1 MSRYAIWNKQDD
13 VYTPS
18 GAKFNAE
25 QWIEQYPIAEIPSVK
40 VVCGGG
46 ALNGAFFGILSEMVE
61 MYQKAGCDFSACVSD
76 QSYLDA
82 IEAFEDAMNAPRTEP
97 TAEERT
103 ATALEQLA
111 SGATAESTEIMNAL
125 LGEDEV

>member
-18 GAKFNAE
+18 GAKFTAQ
-25 QWIEQYPIAEIPSVK
+25 QWMEQYPIAEIPSVK

-46 ALNGAFFGILSEMVE
+46 VLNGAFFGILSEMVE

-82 IEAFEDAMNAPRTEP
+82 IEAFEDAQNVSSNEP
-97 TAEERT
+97 SAEERT
-103 ATALEQLA
+103 AAALEFLA
-111 SGATAESTEIMNAL
+111 MNSL
-125 LGEDEV
+125 PDEEV

>member
-1 MSRYAIWNKQDD
+1 M
-13 VYTPS
+13 
-18 GAKFNAE
+18 
-25 QWIEQYPIAEIPSVK
+25 
-40 VVCGGG
+40 VCGGG